1 MAETSETRPLR
12 RSALEGVLAPG
23 DIGPIGA
30 DGPGVSVTERRALA
44 IAQIDA
50 FAETAAE
57 TAEMVVKA
65 VGVRPSL
72 TPLHAHAAGATTAL
86 WIGPESWLIVEPEA
100 ARPAESLYAALDG
113 ALGGQAA
120 VTDQG
125 HGRVCLR
132 VAGPQVTRLLAKGCT
147 LDLDPGGDL
156 DPGRVAGTALGHMA
170 ATVHR
175 IDIETVDLY
184 VARSFAVSFV
194 DWLLHAA
201 AEYGCRVTDP
211 A

>member
-1 MAETSETRPLR
+1 MAEATETRPVR

-23 DIGPIGA
+23 DVGTIGA
-30 DGPGVSVTERRALA
+30 DGPGVTVTERRSLA
-44 IAQIDA
+44 IVQIDA

-65 VGVRPSL
+65 VGVRPSQ
-72 TPLHAHAAGATTAL
+72 TPLDAHGLGETTAL

-100 ARPAESLYAALDG
+100 ARTGESLHDALAG

-132 VAGPQVTRLLAKGCT
+132 IAGPHLTALLAKGCT

-170 ATVHR
+170 ASVHR
-175 IDIETVDLY
+175 IDAETADLY
-184 VARSFAVSFV
+184 VARSFAVSFA

-201 AEYGCRVTDP
+201 AEYGCRVTEP